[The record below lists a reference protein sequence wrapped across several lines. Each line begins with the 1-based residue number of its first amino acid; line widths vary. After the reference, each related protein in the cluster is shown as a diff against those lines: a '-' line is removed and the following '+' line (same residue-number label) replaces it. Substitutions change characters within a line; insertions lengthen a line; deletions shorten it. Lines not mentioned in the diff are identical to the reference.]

1 LRKLLGWF
9 LRIIYRLLYHQMA
22 WTYDWVAA
30 LVSLGMWNEWIKTV
44 LPYLEARRTL
54 ELGHG
59 PGHLQ
64 AELLQKGYPVTGL
77 DLSPQMSRQAAR
89 RLRKKGFQPRLV
101 RGRAQAL
108 PFPEAT
114 FQRVLATFPSEYII
128 DPHTLTEIARV
139 LAPGGQAVILAF
151 AWITG
156 NKVIEK
162 AAAWLFRITG
172 ETPEW
177 EDRFLEPVRKA
188 GFQVHIDWIELKSSR
203 LVIILAAKM

>member
-1 LRKLLGWF
+1 
-9 LRIIYRLLYHQMA
+9 MA

>member
-1 LRKLLGWF
+1 
-9 LRIIYRLLYHQMA
+9 MA

-172 ETPEW
+172 EAPEW

>member
-172 ETPEW
+172 EAPEW